1 MDKSIIEIKFN
12 SKFNLNFAKN
22 CQEFLDVI
30 KEKAERQNIDEVC
43 IVYFYTGKDI
53 DYLTSYQYV
62 KYIEENFKI
71 NVNFIDISYFYK
83 GFQNVNQNN
92 QFIKFKE
99 DEINKMIEKIKK
111 MYMDSINNYLNKEN
125 KG

>member
-12 SKFNLNFAKN
+12 SKFNLNFAEN
-22 CQEFLDVI
+22 CKEFLNVI

-62 KYIEENFKI
+62 KYVEDHFKI
-71 NVNFIDISYFYK
+71 NINFIDISDFYQC
-83 GFQNVNQNN
+83 FQKVNQSN

-99 DEINKMIEKIKK
+99 EDIDKMIKKIKE
-111 MYMDSINNYLNKEN
+111 MYIFSINNYLNKG
-125 KG
+125 K